1 MGLRK
6 NLETKKAQ
14 IVGESPSSIPGSEHD
29 SRPPESAK
37 APDKESK
44 DQSMVPNSGLTTAG
58 AGDDSKITHT
68 NDLKAGQPALVPQK
82 KPEVTGDAD
91 ASVPGGKTAE
101 ELGAE
106 ILSDVDGW
114 FKAQKA
120 AENDAPKAGAGTGEA
135 LITDKGKEP
144 DQTKPVIAPDK
155 KPEVST
161 DALAPATGEGS
172 SGETAAAAKAAK
184 AAETAKEGECC
195 KDGKCGKCAKCKA
208 AATKATEPAKES
220 ECCKDGKCGK
230 CAKCK
235 AAAEA
240 AKKAAETVG
249 GLNMELTSDVLAK
262 IAAVMLATEEGTKLA
277 ETTLAKA
284 AGAEAAEK
292 TLAFLRAQN
301 ELAQKQAEYEAG
313 QRDAA
318 ELIAKMAQEAD
329 DSGEGGSDDE
339 VEVIAD
345 TLDEMINDGTI
356 TEEQADQLVLE
367 LADAI
372 GGGDT
377 PDATSTAD
385 AAGATTC
392 SAKDPA
398 KCEQKEE
405 KTAGQSVAELLIER
419 ITKKAQEAAP
429 AATGDAVIDQTVAV
443 PPEQLSADGLPE
455 GDLSDITPEMVAD
468 VIDQLV
474 ASGEITEEEA
484 NALVDQIVG
493 GDGAASPEDIAT
505 ALQEAI
511 QNGTLKPEDVSKVLA
526 ELEGQP
532 APEEAAAAAPGGAD
546 QAAAAEETAT
556 AGTQI
561 DGQKSTEA
569 QQSQAPEQKTAA
581 EKLLAAINAA
591 RTAKPAE
598 TK

>member
-1 MGLRK
+1 MAYNTLEYIKGLRR
-6 NLETKKAQ
+6 NMEQKKAE
-14 IVGESPSSIPGSEHD
+14 IVGESPSSMPGSEHD
-29 SRPPESAK
+29 KAIPAGAK
-37 APDKESK
+37 APDKETK
-44 DQSMVPNSGLTTAG
+44 DQTMVPNSGLTTAG

-172 SGETAAAAKAAK
+172 SGETAAAAKAA
-184 AAETAKEGECC
+184 ETAKEGER
-195 KDGKCGKCAKCKA
+195 
-208 AATKATEPAKES
+208 
-220 ECCKDGKCGK
+220 CKDGKCGK

-301 ELAQKQAEYEAG
+301 ELAQKKAEYEAG

-318 ELIAKMAQEAD
+318 ALLAKMAQEAD

-372 GGGDT
+372 GGGDN

-385 AAGATTC
+385 VAAATTC
-392 SAKDPA
+392 SAKDPE

-443 PPEQLSADGLPE
+443 PPEQLSANGLPE

-556 AGTQI
+556 TGTQI
-561 DGQKSTEA
+561 DGQKATET
-569 QQSQAPEQKTAA
+569 QKTAA

>member
-14 IVGESPSSIPGSEHD
+14 IVGENPSSIPGSEHD

-172 SGETAAAAKAAK
+172 SGETAAAAKAA
-184 AAETAKEGECC
+184 ETAKEGECC

-208 AATKATEPAKES
+208 AATKATETAKES

-240 AKKAAETVG
+240 AKKAAETAG

-318 ELIAKMAQEAD
+318 ALLAKMAQEAD

-372 GGGDT
+372 GGGEN

-385 AAGATTC
+385 AAATATC
-392 SAKDPA
+392 SAKDPE

-443 PPEQLSADGLPE
+443 PPEQLSTDGLPE

-468 VIDQLV
+468 VIDQLG

-532 APEEAAAAAPGGAD
+532 APDEAAAAAPGGAD

-561 DGQKSTEA
+561 DGQK
-569 QQSQAPEQKTAA
+569 APETQKTAA

-591 RTAKPAE
+591 RTAKPVE

>member
-172 SGETAAAAKAAK
+172 SGETAAAAKAA
-184 AAETAKEGECC
+184 ETAKEG
-195 KDGKCGKCAKCKA
+195 
-208 AATKATEPAKES
+208 

-372 GGGDT
+372 GGGET
-377 PDATSTAD
+377 PDTASTGD
-385 AAGATTC
+385 AAATATC
-392 SAKDPA
+392 SAQDPA

-429 AATGDAVIDQTVAV
+429 AAARDAVIDQTVAV
-443 PPEQLSADGLPE
+443 PPEQLSTDGLPE
-455 GDLSDITPEMVAD
+455 GDLSDITPEMIAD

-556 AGTQI
+556 TGTQI
-561 DGQKSTEA
+561 DGQKATEA
-569 QQSQAPEQKTAA
+569 QKSQEPAQKTAA

-591 RTAKPAE
+591 RTAKPVE

>member
-172 SGETAAAAKAAK
+172 SGETAAAAKAA
-184 AAETAKEGECC
+184 ETDKEGECC

-208 AATKATEPAKES
+208 AATKATEPAKDG

-235 AAAEA
+235 AAATA
-240 AKKAAETVG
+240 AKKAAETAG

-318 ELIAKMAQEAD
+318 EIIAKMAQEAD

-372 GGGDT
+372 GGDT
-377 PDATSTAD
+377 PDAASTAD
-385 AAGATTC
+385 AAATTTC

-443 PPEQLSADGLPE
+443 PPEQLSTDGLPE

-532 APEEAAAAAPGGAD
+532 APDEAAAAAPGGAD

-561 DGQKSTEA
+561 DGQK
-569 QQSQAPEQKTAA
+569 APDTQKTAA

>member
-144 DQTKPVIAPDK
+144 EQTKPVIAPDK

-172 SGETAAAAKAAK
+172 SGETAAAAKAA
-184 AAETAKEGECC
+184 ETSKESECC

-208 AATKATEPAKES
+208 AATKATDPAKES

-235 AAAEA
+235 AAATA
-240 AKKAAETVG
+240 AKKASETTG

-318 ELIAKMAQEAD
+318 ALLAKMAQEAD
-329 DSGEGGSDDE
+329 DSGEGSSDDE

-385 AAGATTC
+385 AAAATTC

-429 AATGDAVIDQTVAV
+429 AATGDAVIDQAVAV
-443 PPEQLSADGLPE
+443 PPEQLSTDGLPE

-532 APEEAAAAAPGGAD
+532 APDEADAAAPGGAD

-561 DGQKSTEA
+561 DGQKATET
-569 QQSQAPEQKTAA
+569 QKTAA

>member
-1 MGLRK
+1 M
-6 NLETKKAQ
+6 
-14 IVGESPSSIPGSEHD
+14 
-29 SRPPESAK
+29 
-37 APDKESK
+37 
-44 DQSMVPNSGLTTAG
+44 
-58 AGDDSKITHT
+58 
-68 NDLKAGQPALVPQK
+68 
-82 KPEVTGDAD
+82 
-91 ASVPGGKTAE
+91 
-101 ELGAE
+101 
-106 ILSDVDGW
+106 
-114 FKAQKA
+114 
-120 AENDAPKAGAGTGEA
+120 
-135 LITDKGKEP
+135 
-144 DQTKPVIAPDK
+144 IAPDK

-172 SGETAAAAKAAK
+172 SGETAAAAKAA
-184 AAETAKEGECC
+184 ET
-195 KDGKCGKCAKCKA
+195 
-208 AATKATEPAKES
+208 AKES

-235 AAAEA
+235 AAATA
-240 AKKAAETVG
+240 AKKASETTG

-318 ELIAKMAQEAD
+318 ALLAKMAQEAD

-372 GGGDT
+372 GGGDN

-385 AAGATTC
+385 AAAATTC

-429 AATGDAVIDQTVAV
+429 AATGDAVIDQAVAV
-443 PPEQLSADGLPE
+443 PPEQLSTDGLPE

-561 DGQKSTEA
+561 DGQKATET
-569 QQSQAPEQKTAA
+569 QKTAA